1 MNILLVDDD
10 FYIVD
15 TVKSMINWEKIGI
28 DGIYTALDAPSAR
41 QIMEGVPI
49 QIILCD
55 IEMGKESGLD
65 LVEWARRQ
73 RLFIPTVFF

>member
-41 QIMEGVPI
+41 QRMI
-49 QIILCD
+49 
-55 IEMGKESGLD
+55 
-65 LVEWARRQ
+65 
-73 RLFIPTVFF
+73 

>member
-41 QIMEGVPI
+41 QIME
-49 QIILCD
+49 
-55 IEMGKESGLD
+55 
-65 LVEWARRQ
+65 
-73 RLFIPTVFF
+73 